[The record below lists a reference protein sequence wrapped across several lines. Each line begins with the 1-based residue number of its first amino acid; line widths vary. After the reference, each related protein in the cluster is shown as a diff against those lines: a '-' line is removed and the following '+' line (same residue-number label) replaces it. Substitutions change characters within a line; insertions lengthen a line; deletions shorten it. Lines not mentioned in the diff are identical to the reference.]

1 MALTASQFWWFA
13 VPRDPLPWATS
24 SIRATRSRSPS
35 VITSTPPKAF
45 SHPSPLPEAPSVI
58 RHHSPKPSVIRCH
71 GPYPGA
77 LCHGPYPG
85 ALLLRGLCGSLFLR
99 GLCGSLFLPQ
109 WLSPSGTNKS
119 VASVVWLSRQRR
131 NPAATD
137 TYQSQAQTQSEGRVA
152 VCQSER
158 SAQLNFISPW

>member
-1 MALTASQFWWFA
+1 VAA
-13 VPRDPLPWATS
+13 VGVVSAAAVVEEPG
-24 SIRATRSRSPS
+24 
-35 VITSTPPKAF
+35 VVV
-45 SHPSPLPEAPSVI
+45 EVEG
-58 RHHSPKPSVIRCH
+58 RCH
-71 GPYPGA
+71 GYDIKDQPKGRVRTGEPGSPEYY
-77 LCHGPYPG
+77 CHGPYPG
-85 ALLLRGLCGSLFLR
+85 ALLLRGLCGSLFLRGLCGSLFLR